1 MTPFREALVAT
12 LLLSLTRNPRCHEG
26 LAGRWRQDLH
36 SSRGEGSVMTRSRFC
51 ELANEPSFSI
61 SGLAKEPRFFLFNF
75 VSDSILSNVIA
86 AIDVEVST
94 H

>member
-1 MTPFREALVAT
+1 
-12 LLLSLTRNPRCHEG
+12 
-26 LAGRWRQDLH
+26 
-36 SSRGEGSVMTRSRFC
+36 MTRSRFC